1 MVSQSKAAQRYVPA
15 VSTACCF
22 APQLLRRGHA
32 HFAYILDLLT
42 FQHYIFVDVLKDI
55 VVQAWYPGAMRNQT
69 ADAKYDWGLLVVLIA
84 VEMRKQQP
92 LTELTG
98 QSAPTRVQLPL
109 VLARC
114 RAIVHRELK
123 QLVEQFIHK
132 AGWL

>member
-1 MVSQSKAAQRYVPA
+1 M
-15 VSTACCF
+15 
-22 APQLLRRGHA
+22 
-32 HFAYILDLLT
+32 LDLLT
-42 FQHYIFVDVLKDI
+42 FQHYIFVYVLKDI
-55 VVQAWYPGAMRNQT
+55 GLQAWYPGAIRNQT

-98 QSAPTRVQLPL
+98 ASAPARVQLPL
-109 VLARC
+109 ILARC
-114 RAIVHRELK
+114 RDIVHRELK